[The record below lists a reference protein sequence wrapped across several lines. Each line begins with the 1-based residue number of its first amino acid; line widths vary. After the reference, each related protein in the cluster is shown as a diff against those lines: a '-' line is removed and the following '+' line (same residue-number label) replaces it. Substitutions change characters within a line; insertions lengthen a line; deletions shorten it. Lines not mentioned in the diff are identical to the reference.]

1 MVFCVCIVF
10 SRIGERIDQ
19 TLTSVFEQ
27 EFPGLRLFL
36 LDNAYRDFDHA
47 GLEKFINQHKTGNNV
62 NIIISRNSRRANGLE
77 VFKQCAEAAEGC
89 DFTILCPD
97 EMFAN
102 QTILSQAYIQLQKTL
117 LFYVKCGDETIP
129 FFSKDFNMSLR
140 LDPEIVSVKH
150 ALNKARGSVFLLDK
164 SDWISREALILKY
177 SQYIKLVSI
186 LNGLINLNFIKYNL
200 HIFEREIQLEI
211 SDVLN
216 RSKGCQWDIPENE
229 RAYILFLQQILEI
242 LLEADAKGRWRYSEL
257 KKDMK
262 ALLER
267 VKTVRHT
274 LDKTGNNALL
284 LDNLDFISP
293 ETLKLNYSRY
303 IKLVSI
309 LNGLINLNFIKYNLH
324 IFEREI
330 QLEISDVLIRPKE
343 SLWDIPESERAYM
356 FFLQQILEILLEADT
371 KGRWKYSE
379 LKKDLKA
386 LLEQVK
392 TVSESKL
399 KIVFFAQEYSVW
411 PSLQSFYDACN
422 KDERFIAQLIYIPFG
437 HQNYNEGHQVPHEEM
452 GPYWKTGYPIMPY
465 TMYDLS
471 KESPDIAVFV
481 KPYDL
486 IPMQF
491 YIYDIDKVVRRC
503 VYIRYGFE
511 IAAWNLDYHFK
522 LPLQNMAWKFIVYG
536 DMVKE
541 LAKKVCYNQRKNV
554 VAWGHPRADYYS
566 NLEENRDNIPEEW
579 KIKINGRKTVLW
591 NTQHTLK
598 EGPGAGTFFIWKEE
612 VFSYFENHSDM
623 VLLWRPHPL
632 MFGALVNGGLMTESD
647 LNNLIEAVEKKN
659 NVILDR
665 SPDYRNSFFASDA
678 IITDGTAFLIEYL
691 YTGRPLI
698 FTIKESGG
706 GIYFYDEICGNVCV
720 AREKGDIIK
729 SLNDI
734 RKGIDPLKEKRLS
747 LAKRL
752 LKVNPGGNGEYIK
765 DQIFSDLT
773 KECCF
778 EI

>member
-1 MVFCVCIVF
+1 MAFCVCIVF

-27 EFPGLRLFL
+27 DFSDLRLFL
-36 LDNAYRDFDHA
+36 LDNACPGFDHA
-47 GLEKFINQHKTGNNV
+47 GLENLINQHKTGKNA
-62 NIIISRNSRRANGLE
+62 NIIISRNSRRANGSE
-77 VFKQCAEAAEGC
+77 VFKQCLEASEGC

-97 EMFAN
+97 EVFTSS
-102 QTILSQAYIQLQKTL
+102 TILTQATKQLQKNT
-117 LFYVKCGDETIP
+117 LFYVKCGDDIIP
-129 FFSKDFNMSLR
+129 FFSKDFNIPLK
-140 LDPEIVSVKH
+140 LDPYIISVRR
-150 ALNKARGSVFLLDK
+150 ALDKTRCKVFLINNI
-164 SDWISREALILKY
+164 DWINHEILKLNY
-177 SQYIKLVSI
+177 SRYIKLESI
-186 LNGLINLNFIKYNL
+186 INGLINLNFINYNL
-200 HIFEREIQLEI
+200 YIFEREIQNEI
-211 SDVLN
+211 TDVLI
-216 RSKGCQWDIPENE
+216 RPKGCQWNIPESE
-229 RAYILFLQQILEI
+229 RAYMSFLQQLLEI
-242 LLEADAKGRWRYSEL
+242 LFEADAKSRWKYSKL

-267 VKTVRHT
+267 
-274 LDKTGNNALL
+274 
-284 LDNLDFISP
+284 
-293 ETLKLNYSRY
+293 
-303 IKLVSI
+303 IKNI
-309 LNGLINLNFIKYNLH
+309 
-324 IFEREI
+324 
-330 QLEISDVLIRPKE
+330 
-343 SLWDIPESERAYM
+343 
-356 FFLQQILEILLEADT
+356 
-371 KGRWKYSE
+371 
-379 LKKDLKA
+379 
-386 LLEQVK
+386 
-392 TVSESKL
+392 SESKL

-422 KDERFIAQLIYIPFG
+422 KDERFIAQHVYIPFS
-437 HQNYNEGHQVPHEEM
+437 HQNYKEGHAVPNEEM
-452 GPYWKTGYPIMPY
+452 EPYWKERYPIMPY

-471 KESPDIAVFV
+471 KESPDVAVFV

-486 IPMQF
+486 IPKQF

-522 LPLQNMAWKFIVYG
+522 MPLQYLTWKFIVYG

-541 LAKKVCYNQRKNV
+541 LAKKVRHNQEKNI

-566 NLEENRDNIPEEW
+566 NLEEKRNTIPEEW
-579 KIKINGRKTVLW
+579 KMKINGRKTILW

-612 VFSYFENHSDM
+612 IFSYFENHPDI

-632 MFGALVNGGLMTESD
+632 MFGALVNSGLMTEFE
-647 LNNLIEAVEKKN
+647 LNHLVEIVEKKD

-665 SPDYRNSFFASDA
+665 SPDYRNSFYASDA

-706 GIYFYDEICGNVCV
+706 GIYFYDEICSNVYV

-729 SLNDI
+729 LLEDV
-734 RKGIDPLKEKRLS
+734 RQDIDPMKEKRLS

-765 DQIFSDLT
+765 DQIFSELT
-773 KECCF
+773 KECSF